1 MQVVHPVCCGI
12 DGYGGFT
19 LEVAQVGIA
28 LTGESTAYHRRLIQ
42 GKVELMEPF
51 SPSHANIKR

>member
-12 DGYGGFT
+12 DGYADFT
-19 LEVAQVGIA
+19 SEVAQVGIA
-28 LTGESTAYHRRLIQ
+28 LTEESTAYHRRLIQ

-51 SPSHANIKR
+51 SPSHADIKR